1 MRKILSS
8 RNRAISIHMHLHS
21 RKRQCGRAM
30 QDLSLLR
37 GIKDRTVQGTDK
49 CMRLRMISD
58 GHALMSAGALIG
70 NEATIR
76 QAYQEATIA
85 IGRIAEGRGAIYA
98 LARLANH
105 RTRVRLRFGSF
116 CRGRGGCLLPITCR
130 ALYGTLL
137 YSRLRVG
144 SEKMPPS
151 QDMRQTYAPTTNYA
165 SGDDP
170 CGKHSYCAATT
181 LERRS
186 TLALFILLF

>member
-1 MRKILSS
+1 
-8 RNRAISIHMHLHS
+8 MHLHS

-49 CMRLRMISD
+49 CMRLRMVSD
-58 GHALMSAGALIG
+58 GYALVGAGALIG
-70 NEATIR
+70 NEAAIW

-144 SEKMPPS
+144 SEKMPPRKICARP
-151 QDMRQTYAPTTNYA
+151 MPPPPTT
-165 SGDDP
+165 P
-170 CGKHSYCAATT
+170 AATT
-181 LERRS
+181 PAASTATARRRLLS
-186 TLALFILLF
+186 AGRRWRFLFSCFKRIG